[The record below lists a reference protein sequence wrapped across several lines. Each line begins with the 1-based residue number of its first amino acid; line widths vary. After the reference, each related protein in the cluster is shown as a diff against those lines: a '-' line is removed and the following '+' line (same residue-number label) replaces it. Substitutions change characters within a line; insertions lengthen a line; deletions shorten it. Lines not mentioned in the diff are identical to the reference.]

1 MSPKEIKEINKLRE
15 LFPSEIAVSVERSD
29 NGDFLAT
36 IHTFKGLFTEGR
48 SFSELMEMVNDA
60 VKTYFEIPEKY
71 IPYMP
76 NYVPPLVVA
85 QQLDIFPIIE
95 SKQNFSLPL
104 STISEKSCC

>member
-1 MSPKEIKEINKLRE
+1 MDIKEIQEINKLRE
-15 LFPSEIAVSVERSD
+15 LFPSKIAVSVERSD

-76 NYVPPLVVA
+76 NYVPPLEVA
-85 QQLDIFPIIE
+85 QQLDIFPVVE
-95 SKQNFSLPL
+95 SKQTFSLPL
-104 STISEKSCC
+104 SISEKVYC